1 LAATCTFQVEGRRV
15 GVPDERSSDMKR
27 AKVWATPLA
36 AVLTVVLGVESRASA
51 QSYGDHDQ
59 VLTIGVSA
67 FKGVE
72 GASSSIYTDGYLYN
86 PIAGAFSYYLAPLP
100 LPEGALIEQMCLY
113 ANDSDPG
120 DFEYAQAYLS
130 AIKLVPGGENP
141 ATLQIP
147 GASVL
152 SSSNIG
158 YGYYC
163 SDPIA
168 YTLRGRI
175 DVDGDGNL
183 DAAVHY
189 LTLYLPNPSQNA
201 LGFGGVRITWKRQVS
216 PAPATPTFGDVPE
229 NDLAFPFIEALAA
242 SGITAGCSPTNYCP
256 DANLTRRQM
265 AVFLSKALGLHWA
278 D

>member
-1 LAATCTFQVEGRRV
+1 
-15 GVPDERSSDMKR
+15 MKR
-27 AKVWATPLA
+27 MRFGIPAA
-36 AVLTVVLGVESRASA
+36 AVLTAALGIASSGTA

-59 VLTIGVSA
+59 VLTIGVSG
-67 FKGVE
+67 FKGID
-72 GASSSIYTDGYLYN
+72 GATATIDAVGYLSN
-86 PIAGAFSYYLAPLP
+86 SVSGAFSYYLAPLP
-100 LPEGALIEQMCLY
+100 LPEGALIESICLY

-120 DFEYAQAYLS
+120 DFEYVQAYLT
-130 AIKLVPGGENP
+130 ATKLVPGGESP

-147 GASVL
+147 GASVI
-152 SSSNIG
+152 STSNIG

-163 SDPIA
+163 TDPFS
-168 YTLRGRI
+168 YTLRGRV

-189 LTLYLPNPSQNA
+189 LTLYLPAASQNA

-216 PAPATPTFGDVPE
+216 PPPSTPTFGDVPTT
-229 NDLAFPFIEALAA
+229 DSAFPFIEALAA
-242 SGITAGCSPTNYCP
+242 SGITAGCAGGNYCP

-265 AVFLSKALGLHWA
+265 AVFLAKALGLHWV